1 MNAPI
6 YATYGCEDRRDGM
19 PGDAP
24 DRDVSG
30 GDMSAGTRAKDAG
43 KQAGRKPYA
52 IKVARSLNDM
62 MQVVAIRSAVF
73 MSDQECP
80 YGEEFDGND
89 FCATH
94 LIGYVGDEPAACLRA
109 RFFASFAKLERL
121 AVRREY
127 RNTRLSFD
135 VVWAGIELSRKK
147 GYTTIYGH
155 AQDRLVKFWSRFG
168 AKPMGDNRKLVF
180 SDYSYTEMLLEV
192 EPHDNPLTL
201 DSDPYE
207 LIRPEGEWDRPGV
220 LENSMSRPVTSP
232 LRDREAA

>member
-1 MNAPI
+1 MNTPI
-6 YATYGCEDRRDGM
+6 YATYGCEERRDGM
-19 PGDAP
+19 PGD
-24 DRDVSG
+24 VSEG
-30 GDMSAGTRAKDAG
+30 AEDTKTQDTKVGDTKAGRA
-43 KQAGRKPYA
+43 RKPYA

-168 AKPMGDNRKLVF
+168 AKPMGGNRKLVF